1 MLVVLRLRVAICAP
15 LADRV
20 ILAIRA
26 RIVTDQEDV
35 LHGVPHRTEDIAEAA
50 GRVPVFR
57 RRLRD
62 RVGAA
67 CISFPLHVTVI
78 EGKWGFGIVEFAI
91 TFLFPSMTIFIT
103 QKTMEGAAA
112 FKAAAD
118 VFDGNICALDLE
130 GLRRIVDVL
139 AHRLMLADVQLGNR
153 RTDLQAVA
161 DLALDASTVDAE
173 VIAFV
178 RRREVEGISR

>member
-15 LADRV
+15 FADGV

-35 LHGVPHRTEDIAEAA
+35 LHGVPHRTEDKAEAA
-50 GRVPVFR
+50 GRIPIFR

-62 RVGAA
+62 RVGAT
-67 CISFPLHVTVI
+67 CIDFSAQTGCVI
-78 EGKWGFGIVEFAI
+78 DRESRIAVERAI
-91 TFLFPSMTIFIT
+91 LFISRDLAPPFKIS
-103 QKTMEGAAA
+103 AA
-112 FKAAAD
+112 FNRTAE

-139 AHRLMLADVQLGNR
+139 THRLMLADVQLGDC

-161 DLALDASTVDAE
+161 DLALNASTVDAE

-178 RRREVEGISR
+178 RRREVEGIGR

>member
-15 LADRV
+15 FADGV

-35 LHGVPHRTEDIAEAA
+35 LHGVPHRTEDKAEAA
-50 GRVPVFR
+50 SRVPIFR

-67 CISFPLHVTVI
+67 CIGCSFHVTVI
-78 EGKWGFGIVEFAI
+78 EGKWFFIIVEFAI

-103 QKTMEGAAA
+103 
-112 FKAAAD
+112 
-118 VFDGNICALDLE
+118 DGFTI
-130 GLRRIVDVL
+130 
-139 AHRLMLADVQLGNR
+139 
-153 RTDLQAVA
+153 
-161 DLALDASTVDAE
+161 
-173 VIAFV
+173 
-178 RRREVEGISR
+178 